1 METVVASTRPQGMP
15 TTELSSSGTNWA
27 TSGLTSAKGGDR
39 ESGTMSLASSSSC
52 SSGDTVCQYPCVGQ
66 QYVRGVQVRPRV

>member
-27 TSGLTSAKGGDR
+27 TSGLTSAKGGLL
-39 ESGTMSLASSSSC
+39 SN
-52 SSGDTVCQYPCVGQ
+52 
-66 QYVRGVQVRPRV
+66 GVKTAAKAATNTG